1 MSRIVV
7 REAALGERDRIL
19 RIALTEPNAGMQQAR
34 QVCQMTQSYLQ
45 RCGGSVGALH
55 LAESAGHVLTV
66 CAALDLP
73 GRVSLLVVPP
83 WSLAKSSLGVLP
95 DVLAAGSAAA
105 DQRGMRFAQ
114 ILLDPELSWRIE
126 PYLLAVGFSHLASLD
141 YMQRNAFDPVVIRPV
156 EQVVWRTLPEAGE
169 VALADVILH
178 TYIGSRDCPALTGI
192 RTMEEILASHRGAG
206 EFDPDGWYLLQHR
219 GRDVGVLLTAR
230 TVLRPTLEVVY
241 CGLVPEA
248 RGQGLGRLCVH
259 KAILR
264 ARDLARPLV
273 TLAVDAANTPARRT
287 YEAMGFAAYSTR
299 DVWIRVFRRADQEG
313 HFALPSR

>member
-219 GRDVGVLLTAR
+219 GRDVGVLRVYEAWENPRPSLESTDLR
-230 TVLRPTLEVVY
+230 TVSIDAGGREPAGTPTSGSWVSAMRPLLPNSGREWDAVLRI
-241 CGLVPEA
+241 A
-248 RGQGLGRLCVH
+248 IHGLGDGDRW
-259 KAILR
+259 
-264 ARDLARPLV
+264 
-273 TLAVDAANTPARRT
+273 NTVP
-287 YEAMGFAAYSTR
+287 
-299 DVWIRVFRRADQEG
+299 
-313 HFALPSR
+313 